1 MPARI
6 PLAMASVQPGVTPSA
21 VEGVDLPPIENIGW
35 TLGND
40 CPYRCPHC
48 YSTIVRN
55 RGRNLE
61 IADIDRIVGQLKSI
75 GVKTVNLGG
84 NEPLFTSGPNPK
96 DTILPYIIHSL
107 HGAGIVAGLTTA
119 GITLTYLERM
129 FPDSVALIN
138 DTDVSLDSPFAH
150 EHDKNRGAALFDH
163 AMKAIAILRR
173 RGIDRTIIMCG
184 MKWNLSDEHID
195 ALIKLAKE
203 QETFIRINFMKPV
216 EPHHM
221 ELVPDA
227 ATFYR
232 ATRRLMEECKV
243 IELGE
248 PLGSTM
254 FGGTSRGCPCG
265 TKSFR
270 IHSITPDGRVPV
282 SPCVY
287 AHDYKV
293 GDLLKDELVDII
305 ASPQFMAFRDR
316 RRNPASIAECNGC
329 EYLQQCKGGCA
340 SRAYL
345 WSRFKLKNVPI
356 EMARD
361 PYCLRDFGSGLLS
374 PPPTMTKQDIVLV
387 HRDYLCTLIVDPS

>member
-1 MPARI
+1 MSI
-6 PLAMASVQPGVTPSA
+6 PL
-21 VEGVDLPPIENIGW
+21 IENIGW

-61 IADIDRIVGQLKSI
+61 IADVDRIVGQLKSI
-75 GVKTVNLGG
+75 GIKTVNLGG
-84 NEPLFTSGPNPK
+84 NEPLFTSGPDPRN
-96 DTILPYIIHSL
+96 TVLPHIIRSL
-107 HGAGIVAGLTTA
+107 HEAGIVVGLTTA
-119 GITLTYLERM
+119 GVTLTYMEKLY
-129 FPDSVALIN
+129 PGTVGLLN
-138 DTDVSLDSPFAH
+138 DTDVSLDSPFPA
-150 EHDKNRGAALFDH
+150 EHNKNRGASLFEH
-163 AMKAIAILRR
+163 AMRALAILRE
-173 RGIDRTIIMCG
+173 RGIDRTIVMCG
-184 MKWNLSDEHID
+184 MNWNLSDEHID
-195 ALIKLAKE
+195 ALIELGRQ
-203 QETFIRINFMKPV
+203 QETFIRINFMKPT
-216 EPHHM
+216 EQGHM
-221 ELVPDA
+221 DLVPDA
-227 ATFYR
+227 ATFYK
-232 ATRRLMEECKV
+232 ASRRLFEKCKV

-293 GDLLKDELVDII
+293 GDLLKDDLADII
-305 ASPQFMAFRDR
+305 ASPQFEAFRER
-316 RRNPASIAECNGC
+316 RRNPESIGECSGC
-329 EYLQQCKGGCA
+329 EFLQQCKGGCA

-345 WSRFKLKNVPI
+345 WSQFEHKNVPVKS
-356 EMARD
+356 ARD
-361 PYCLRDFGSGLLS
+361 PYCLRDFKGEKGCV
-374 PPPTMTKQDIVLV
+374 PPTMTKQDVILV